1 MWRDWFNTSKTVW
14 SSVLPNIVNRA
25 VYRNVRMELDQVWE
39 IRLDLLLEMENECLN
54 EKQEMSMAIKIERA
68 TRQKIWKEFEV
79 CLVIPGGS
87 HQFVFFILIHIF
99 NLEHVEGCFPVT

>member
-39 IRLDLLLEMENECLN
+39 IRLDLLLEMVDECWN
-54 EKQEMSMAIKIERA
+54 EKQEMCMAIKIERA

-79 CLVIPGGS
+79 CLDVPGS
-87 HQFVFFILIHIF
+87 SLPFFVFIAKLSP
-99 NLEHVEGCFPVT
+99 NSSLAGLS